1 MSTQQIRV
9 QVRFFASARECA
21 GTTHVVQTLPAGATV
36 GDLLARLYETY
47 PGLRD
52 LRLRYAVNAAYVA
65 APGAAPGASD
75 VALHDGDE
83 LACIPPVGGG

>member
-1 MSTQQIRV
+1 MAEPQIEV

-21 GTTHVVQTLPAGATV
+21 GTTHRAETLPAGATV
-36 GDLLARLYETY
+36 GDLVARLYETI

-52 LRLRYAVNAAYVA
+52 LRLRYALNAAYIAETSA
-65 APGAAPGASD
+65 AD
-75 VALHDGDE
+75 VVLHDGDE

>member
-1 MSTQQIRV
+1 MAEPPIEV

-21 GTTHVVQTLPAGATV
+21 GTTQLAHTLPAGASV
-36 GDLLARLYETY
+36 GDLVARLYETI

-52 LRLRYAVNAAYVA
+52 LRLRYAVNAAYVGDLDA
-65 APGAAPGASD
+65 
-75 VALHDGDE
+75 ALHDGDE